1 MDVLRRLFGGS
12 KAAAPPTSEVDP
24 AAVEAEERARDL
36 ELLKEDQARFDDL
49 AQRQMRYAEY
59 AWEPPAQGGERRADD
74 AEADADR
81 GDGG

>member
-36 ELLKEDQARFDDL
+36 ELLKEDRERFDDL

-74 AEADADR
+74 AEADVDR
-81 GDGG
+81 RDGG

>member
-12 KAAAPPTSEVDP
+12 KAAAPTTSEVDP

-81 GDGG
+81 GDGS

>member
-12 KAAAPPTSEVDP
+12 KPVAPPTPEADP

-36 ELLKEDQARFDDL
+36 DLLNEDQARFDDL

-81 GDGG
+81 RDGG